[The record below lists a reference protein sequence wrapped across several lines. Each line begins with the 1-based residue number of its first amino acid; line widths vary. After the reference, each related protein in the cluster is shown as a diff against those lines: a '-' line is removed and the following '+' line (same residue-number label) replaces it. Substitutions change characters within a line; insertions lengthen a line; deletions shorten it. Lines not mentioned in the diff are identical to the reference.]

1 MSAGTYKPS
10 VVETKVAHRFGLKA
24 SLALEGRRVD
34 AAGDAVLQRGSGFHA
49 RRCRQC
55 EQPRLIEDVGAAGLI
70 SREHELAH
78 AAAALLLLR
87 AVEREF
93 VY

>member
-10 VVETKVAHRFGLKA
+10 VVETKVAHRFVFKA

-55 EQPRLIEDVGAAGLI
+55 EQPRLIEDVGAAVPSNSFPGGCDL
-70 SREHELAH
+70 RE
-78 AAAALLLLR
+78 R
-87 AVEREF
+87 F
-93 VY
+93 VH